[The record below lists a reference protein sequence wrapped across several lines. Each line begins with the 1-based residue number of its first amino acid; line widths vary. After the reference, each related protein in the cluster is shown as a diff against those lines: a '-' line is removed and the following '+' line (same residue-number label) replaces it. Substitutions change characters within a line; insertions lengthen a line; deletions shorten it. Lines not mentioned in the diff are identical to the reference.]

1 VPEGPGEVARDVVG
15 SVGVAS
21 EKHHDEQNIRAMREE
36 VYQKG
41 LVNPVDLS

>member
-1 VPEGPGEVARDVVG
+1 VPEGPGKVALDVVG
-15 SVGVAS
+15 PVGVAP
-21 EKHHDEQNIRAMREE
+21 EKHHHEQNIRAMREE